1 MPNFSNMTDTDLVSW
16 MMNFVK
22 VATVDPPKYGLTV
35 AQIENISTNT
45 DVLATKIFERQTADE
60 ALKSAVIAQRLSR
73 EAAEPEISSLSMI
86 IKINPSISDAD
97 KQSLGIE
104 PNKPPTYSAP
114 TRPEDLTVNGY
125 QDGRNVLKW
134 KRAGNKASTT
144 FIIEYKVANETEFK
158 FLNTTTETTFE
169 HIGNQPGVRCAY
181 RVKAKRS
188 GEESTYS
195 NEAVV
200 Y

>member
-1 MPNFSNMTDTDLVSW
+1 MPNFSNMTDAEIVSW
-16 MMNFVK
+16 MMNFST
-22 VATVDPPKYGLTV
+22 VAAVDPPKYGVTA
-35 AQIENISTNT
+35 AQVENISTKANS
-45 DVLATKIFERQTADE
+45 LGGKMLERQTAEE
-60 ALKSAVIAQRLSR
+60 AQKAAVLAQKLSR
-73 EAAEPEISSLSMI
+73 ESAEPDASNISTL
-86 IKINPSISDAD
+86 IKANASVSDAD
-97 KQSLGIE
+97 KQALGIE
-104 PNKPPTYSAP
+104 PNKPPTYTP
-114 TRPEDLTVNGY
+114 PVRPEDLTVNGY

-134 KRAGNKASTT
+134 KRSGNKPNTT
-144 FIIEYKVANETEFK
+144 FIIEFK
-158 FLNTTTETTFE
+158 LGDALVYSFLNTTTETTFE